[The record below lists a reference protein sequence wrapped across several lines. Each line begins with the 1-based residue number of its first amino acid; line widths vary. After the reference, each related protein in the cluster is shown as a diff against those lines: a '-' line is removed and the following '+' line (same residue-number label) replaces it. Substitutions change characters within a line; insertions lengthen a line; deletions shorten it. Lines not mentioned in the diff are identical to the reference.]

1 MGLAKNIR
9 GLTIE
14 INADVSGL
22 KGALGQAS
30 IEANK
35 FSEKLDKIGAKI
47 GDVGR
52 SLTKNVTTPIVAG
65 FTAAI
70 KTTADF
76 DDAMAKV
83 AAVSGATGDDFDMLR
98 DRAREM
104 GELTLHSATDVAD
117 AMYYMGLAG
126 WNAQQI
132 YAGIPGVLDLATASG
147 EDLARVSDI
156 VTDALTAF
164 GLEAEETG
172 HFVDVLAQASRS
184 SNTTVDQLGE
194 AFKYVAPMAGAM
206 SYSIDDIAM
215 ALGLMA
221 NNGIKGSMAGTALRN
236 IIQRMAKPTKESGDA
251 MEALGL
257 SLLNAD
263 GSAKSFSDVMGDMRN
278 AFGGLLTPTAE
289 LQLQIDE
296 LNKQMDDGTISEEEY
311 VEQLSALS
319 DAAYGAGSAE
329 KIRYAAMLA
338 GARGMPGLLAIVN
351 AATGDYENLA
361 GAIDQAD
368 GATREMSS
376 LMENTTTGQFKILIS
391 KLSELAIQFGD
402 ILTPIIRQVI
412 DYLKGIVDYLNDLD
426 EPTKQMIIK
435 IAAIAAAI
443 GPLLLVIS
451 GLINGI
457 SSLAA
462 AFSFIVSPAGLI
474 VVALAAVAAGIIY
487 LWNTNEDFRKKVKEI
502 WENIKNTISNVIDSL
517 KPVFDALVWTIQNL
531 WEAIKEHLSGV
542 LETARNIINAIMD
555 AINAL
560 LGVFQG
566 LIEFITGAFSRDWD
580 KAFHGLTTSATSA
593 FTGVLNS
600 ATNIFDSMYK
610 KISGIVGKLKGIFD
624 FEWSLPKIKLP
635 HFSWSWSDVGGLI
648 KLPKIKVDWYRK
660 AYENPWLFTSP
671 TVVGGRGFGDGVG
684 GELVYGHDQLMRD
697 IASASGSGVTVNVYA
712 SDNMNIK
719 QLTDEI
725 ERRLAQVQRRRNSA
739 YA

>member
-1 MGLAKNIR
+1 
-9 GLTIE
+9 
-14 INADVSGL
+14 
-22 KGALGQAS
+22 
-30 IEANK
+30 
-35 FSEKLDKIGAKI
+35 
-47 GDVGR
+47 
-52 SLTKNVTTPIVAG
+52 
-65 FTAAI
+65 
-70 KTTADF
+70 
-76 DDAMAKV
+76 
-83 AAVSGATGDDFDMLR
+83 
-98 DRAREM
+98 
-104 GELTLHSATDVAD
+104 
-117 AMYYMGLAG
+117 
-126 WNAQQI
+126 
-132 YAGIPGVLDLATASG
+132 
-147 EDLARVSDI
+147 
-156 VTDALTAF
+156 
-164 GLEAEETG
+164 
-172 HFVDVLAQASRS
+172 
-184 SNTTVDQLGE
+184 
-194 AFKYVAPMAGAM
+194 
-206 SYSIDDIAM
+206 M

-311 VEQLSALS
+311 VEQLFALS

-593 FTGVLNS
+593 FTGILNS